1 MTSTNRRA
9 DGHVAKGF
17 CTWACLF
24 VLLVLPARL
33 RADDPFKTLAL
44 TRPRQPLTAHDFT
57 VPGLTT
63 PSLRL
68 SEFRGKVVLLN
79 FWATWCSPCRAE
91 MPAMERLYQRH
102 KTDGFAVLGISVD
115 RQGAAV
121 VTPFATSFNL
131 TFPIGLDPRM
141 DVAGNYGVVGLPST
155 FLIGRTGSILAIA
168 VGARAWDSAAAHA
181 MVETLLKE

>member
-1 MTSTNRRA
+1 
-9 DGHVAKGF
+9 
-17 CTWACLF
+17 
-24 VLLVLPARL
+24 
-33 RADDPFKTLAL
+33 
-44 TRPRQPLTAHDFT
+44 
-57 VPGLTT
+57 
-63 PSLRL
+63 
-68 SEFRGKVVLLN
+68 
-79 FWATWCSPCRAE
+79 
-91 MPAMERLYQRH
+91 MERLYQRH

-121 VTPFATSFNL
+121 VTPFATSFKL

-141 DVAGNYGVVGLPST
+141 DVAGSYGVVGLPST